1 MIDDKYIDAGKDI
14 LDGIL
19 RSMGFDEFTVYE
31 DQLESR
37 RILAVAVD
45 DHALLIGRKGENL
58 HAVQQVLNAIL
69 RTRMLD
75 APFVTLDIANYK
87 KDRIEKIMRI
97 AEDAAQKVQQY
108 GKEFQLKPMTAFERR
123 IVHMVLADKD
133 DLETESVGQE
143 PYRKVVIKAK
153 VPTDS

>member
-1 MIDDKYIDAGKDI
+1 MIEDAHIQAGQDI
-14 LDGIL
+14 LHGIL
-19 RSMGFDEFTVYE
+19 DAMGFEEYTVYE

-58 HAVQQVLNAIL
+58 HALQHLMNSL
-69 RTRMLD
+69 LHKRLHD
-75 APFVTLDIANYK
+75 APFMTLDVSNYK

-97 AEDAAQKVQQY
+97 AEDAAHKVQQY
-108 GKEFQLKPMTAFERR
+108 GKEFQLKPMSPFERR

-133 DLETESVGQE
+133 DLETESVGQD
-143 PYRKVVIKAK
+143 PNRKVIIKPK
-153 VPTDS
+153 VVAE